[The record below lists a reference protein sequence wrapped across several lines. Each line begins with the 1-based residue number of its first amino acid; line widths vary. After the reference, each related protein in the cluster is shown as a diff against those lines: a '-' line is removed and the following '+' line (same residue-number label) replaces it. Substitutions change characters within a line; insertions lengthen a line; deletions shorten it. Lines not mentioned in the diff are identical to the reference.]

1 MAKNK
6 PPADAAPEATP
17 GWDAIDA
24 ALEKIYGK
32 AEPLHY
38 ASVVKWM
45 MGGPDPLDGV
55 SVYKR
60 DLPSPHWHFVS
71 YGLTE
76 LYVKESDD
84 AELSGF
90 GFELTFRL
98 ARDAKAQQ
106 PPMWAV
112 AFMQNLARYIF
123 ESGNTFAPG
132 HHLNANGPIAQG
144 DPTELRAV
152 LFASDPELP
161 EIETPHG
168 SMQFVQI
175 VGITLDELEAVQ
187 TWNSAG
193 FTALLADHFPLLVT
207 DLKRKSFLLDAATAK
222 TVHEQTK
229 KEGSSTGEIYVG
241 EWTWRKRSHGTR
253 IVMGAQSAQLWLVQL
268 RGRLAHGRPLVV
280 LGAGDKPENATMFV
294 PGGKNEISLDE
305 DGALLISL
313 TAEAA
318 LALIASVQPTR
329 GIYKP
334 TILQDFQIEVVPT
347 SIKNQKGEVVKVVG

>member
-6 PPADAAPEATP
+6 PPVEDAPEATP

-24 ALEKIYGK
+24 ALEKIYRK
-32 AEPLHY
+32 TEPLHY
-38 ASVVKWM
+38 ASAVKWM

-55 SVYKR
+55 SVYQR

-84 AELSGF
+84 AQASGF

-98 ARDAKAQQ
+98 ARDAKAGQ
-106 PPMWAV
+106 PPMWAI
-112 AFMQNLARYIF
+112 AFLQNLARYVF
-123 ESGNTFAPG
+123 ESGNPFAPG

-144 DPTELRAV
+144 EATELRAV
-152 LFASDPELP
+152 LFAADPELP
-161 EIETPHG
+161 ELQTPHG

-175 VGITLDELEAVQ
+175 VGITLDELDAVQ
-187 TWNSAG
+187 AWNSTG
-193 FTALLADHFPLLVT
+193 FTALLAARSPLLVT
-207 DLKRKSFLLDAATAK
+207 DLTRKSILLDAATAK
-222 TVHEQTK
+222 AVREQTE

-241 EWTWRKRSHGTR
+241 EWKWRKRSHGTR
-253 IVMGAQSAQLWLVQL
+253 IVMGAQSAQLWLAQL
-268 RGRLAHGRPLVV
+268 RGRLVHGRPLVV
-280 LGAGDKPENATMFV
+280 LGAGDKPEHATMFV
-294 PGGKNEISLDE
+294 PGEKNEISLDE

-318 LALIASVQPTR
+318 QALLESVQPTR

-334 TILQDFQIEVVPT
+334 TVLSDLEIEVVAT
-347 SIKNQKGEVVKVVG
+347 SIKDQKGNVVKVIG